1 MAKRKV
7 PTMKNTSD
15 LNLKF
20 DFSGLSKGRLKTFNM
35 LAEEIDRMEERH
47 QTRELSEDEL
57 SFLSAAGHVGF
68 GRKQPL

>member
-1 MAKRKV
+1 
-7 PTMKNTSD
+7 MKNTSD

-35 LAEEIDRMEERH
+35 LAEEIDRAGAQH

-57 SFLSAAGHVGF
+57 FFLNAAGESVAD
-68 GRKQPL
+68 KTELPKLI